1 MSKFSDRTSKAK
13 KGVKRFFRNLLIIIV
28 ILFIGLMF
36 FFYYASYGS
45 GVRAGIVM
53 KVSEK
58 GAIFK
63 TREGQLDLMSFGATK
78 SSNRL
83 SQTFEFSVY
92 KDDDSTYQKLQ
103 EVSLTGERVQ
113 LDYEEKYVVL
123 PWRGD
128 TKYFITAVKQ
138 APKPKF
144 KENEPDFE

>member
-1 MSKFSDRTSKAK
+1 MSTFSEKTANAK
-13 KGVKRFFRNLLIIIV
+13 QGFKTFFRNLLIII
-28 ILFIGLMF
+28 ILLFIGMML
-36 FFYYASYGS
+36 FFYYGTYGT

-53 KVSEK
+53 NVSER

-78 SSNRL
+78 SPNRF

-92 KDDDSTYQKLQ
+92 KNDDSTFTELQ
-103 EVSLTGERVQ
+103 QVSLTGERVQ

-128 TKYFITAVKQ
+128 TKYFITDVKRIDNPPAV
-138 APKPKF
+138 
-144 KENEPDFE
+144 ENEAPFN